1 MNLHGTSE
9 FEVNINVA
17 LGLVQT
23 DPPQQRR
30 IDGEDE
36 MEMRVHIGEMAEKS
50 GLSSRTLR
58 HYEEIGLIPATGRTE
73 GGFRVYTDEDF
84 RRLMTIRRMKALNY
98 STAEMGELLTLLD
111 VLESDAPDT
120 DEARHERSSLH
131 SWKTPTPSAR
141 NSPDRSNG
149 PMSSSG
155 SSGRDLFEASTSK
168 LDLLT

>member
-1 MNLHGTSE
+1 M
-9 FEVNINVA
+9 
-17 LGLVQT
+17 
-23 DPPQQRR
+23 
-30 IDGEDE
+30 
-36 MEMRVHIGEMAEKS
+36 HIGEMAEKS

-120 DEARHERSSLH
+120 ERS
-131 SWKTPTPSAR
+131 KAR
-141 NSPDRSNG
+141 
-149 PMSSSG
+149 
-155 SSGRDLFEASTSK
+155 EK
-168 LDLLT
+168 LLALLEDANAKREKLARQVERADEFLGILRARLV

>member
-1 MNLHGTSE
+1 MNLHSTSE

-23 DPPQQRR
+23 GPPRQWR
-30 IDGEDE
+30 IGGEDE

-120 DEARHERSSLH
+120 ERS
-131 SWKTPTPSAR
+131 KAR
-141 NSPDRSNG
+141 
-149 PMSSSG
+149 
-155 SSGRDLFEASTSK
+155 EK
-168 LDLLT
+168 LLALLEDANAKREKLARQVERADEFLGILRARLV